1 MLGCVIPAVVIG
13 AALVLSWPLG
23 RYMRWTMDPVSAGP
37 SRLRY
42 ERACVAILG
51 QRAAVGQHWKQYCLS
66 LLVFNMAMFVLVYAV
81 LTTIYLYHARRSP
94 FSPLRW
100 RLAMWTDIAA
110 ISFMA
115 LADVS
120 LTSPAYFVLLAVML
134 GNGMRY
140 GLRSFGEAAVGSF
153 LFVMLVLYLR
163 LTGSL
168 DVLSLAGLFFL
179 LFGAILVMYAYSLV
193 ARIERHRTEM
203 TAQSGLDP
211 LTGLLNRRGLEERA
225 TILFRDVATG
235 RGLLAIVFAD
245 LDGFKGIND
254 RLGHHVGDTVLRKVA
269 ELIGNVLR
277 GSDVAARYGGDE
289 FVIIMS
295 NTTLAQARGVAERL
309 QAGLR
314 EWVRGEN
321 YALTLSIGLGEAP
334 THGADLSRLL
344 ARVDSAMYLNKKS
357 AARGGI
363 RCVDDVPA

>member
-1 MLGCVIPAVVIG
+1 MHGRRTTDKEQPRRRLGDLPILARLGERRAVSWEDQRSQFITRYLFWALSIAYFNIG
-13 AALVLSWPLG
+13 TPVTRSPDFLLGVNLVHL
-23 RYMRWTMDPVSAGP
+23 
-37 SRLRY
+37 
-42 ERACVAILG
+42 I
-51 QRAAVGQHWKQYCLS
+51 
-66 LLVFNMAMFVLVYAV
+66 YAV
-81 LTTIYLYHARRSP
+81 LTTLYAYHAHRNP

-110 ISFMA
+110 TSFMA

-140 GLRSFGEAAVGSF
+140 GLRSFGEAALGGF
-153 LFVMLVLYLR
+153 LFVLLVLYLR
-163 LTGSL
+163 YTDSL

-193 ARIERHRTEM
+193 ARIDRHRTEM
-203 TAQSGLDP
+203 AAQSGLDP

-235 RGLLAIVFAD
+235 KGLLAVLFAD

-254 RLGHHVGDTVLRKVA
+254 RLGHHVGDSVLRKVA
-269 ELIGNVLR
+269 ELIGAVLR

-289 FVIIMS
+289 FVIIMP

-309 QAGLR
+309 QEGLR
-314 EWVRGEN
+314 AWVRGEN
-321 YALTLSIGLGEAP
+321 YALTLSVGLGEAP
-334 THGADLSRLL
+334 THGDDLTRLL

-357 AARGGI
+357 TARGGI
-363 RCVDDVPA
+363 RCVDDVPG